1 MRQSQLAVLFGSW
14 TGCRCLR
21 CLYSSLSGRANDGV
35 PPPCSSFSLRKQRH
49 LWKRTA
55 GELLGVLNSQLAGPD
70 CAEEGRAVAVL
81 SGRGEGGGGPCC
93 ARCQG
98 ESNDGFEL
106 EGGGQAGR
114 LPAAKSSAAMEWCW
128 DGGPG
133 VGLRRCSTD
142 LADLERIWISL
153 DDRSAG
159 LCAVGLERLASSCN
173 LADPERI

>member
-81 SGRGEGGGGPCC
+81 SGRAEGGGGPCC

-106 EGGGQAGR
+106 EGGGASREVTGSEEQCSNGVV
-114 LPAAKSSAAMEWCW
+114 LGWGSWCW
-128 DGGPG
+128 
-133 VGLRRCSTD
+133 S
-142 LADLERIWISL
+142 
-153 DDRSAG
+153 
-159 LCAVGLERLASSCN
+159 
-173 LADPERI
+173 